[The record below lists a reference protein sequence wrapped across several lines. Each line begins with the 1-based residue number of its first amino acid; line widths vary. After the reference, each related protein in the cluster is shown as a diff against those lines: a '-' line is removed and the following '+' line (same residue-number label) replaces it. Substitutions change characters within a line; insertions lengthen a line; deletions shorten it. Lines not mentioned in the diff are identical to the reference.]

1 MMSAYL
7 SYVFSDG
14 FKSNPRLAY
23 LDTEEGLTKPLMM
36 KACQNTNLH
45 DVILVQYVTRDVMSM

>member
-45 DVILVQYVTRDVMSM
+45 DVILVQYVTRDV